1 MNGKDLL
8 DIMSQVDDDLI
19 TKTEIPPEKNAS
31 PISPV
36 PARKA
41 PSRRIYAGMA
51 AGIAAAILVGIG
63 LAAWST
69 NGFGL
74 LKNKENTEVTSAPD
88 TTGYY
93 PVSTTTPPEFTT
105 TPPETTG
112 YYPTTEEPPM
122 TSTTDP
128 SGPTTTPPDIT
139 ESQFDP
145 GQVLFAPDEKTGH
158 VPDDWESA
166 GNGAVQL
173 PPSLEAEILKT
184 ENRDKYFAVS
194 INISHFICVDDY
206 LAGHQPYIPPE
217 ELAAMFEEQ
226 IRLEVYEEMDRL
238 VNCGYNVYLLPSN
251 EGDSDPEYV
260 YEGKNGKYRY
270 HVYNG
275 YTVSCYLTGEQIS
288 TFIANP
294 AYGYRFIWDTEDT
307 HIPESETWD

>member
-36 PARKA
+36 SARKA

-74 LKNKENTEVTSAPD
+74 LKSKENTEVTSAPA

-122 TSTTDP
+122 TTMPTDT
-128 SGPTTTPPDIT
+128 SVEPTIT
-139 ESQFDP
+139 HHEIDLE
-145 GQVLFAPDEKTGH
+145 QVLFAPDEKTGN
-158 VPDDWESA
+158 VPDDWGSA
-166 GNGAVQL
+166 SDGAVQIPAAL
-173 PPSLEAEILKT
+173 MEEISKP
-184 ENRDKYFAVS
+184 ENRDRYFAIS
-194 INISHFICVDDY
+194 INISHFVCVDEY
-206 LAGHQPYIPPE
+206 MAGHHPYIPDE
-217 ELAAMFEEQ
+217 ELAEMFAEQ
-226 IRLEVYEEMDRL
+226 IRMEALSEMDRL
-238 VNCGYNVYLLPSN
+238 RILGYNIDALPYS
-251 EGDSDPEYV
+251 GDETDPSYV
-260 YEGKNGKYRY
+260 YDGYSYRY
-270 HVYNG
+270 RCHVYNG
-275 YTVSCYLTGEQIS
+275 FTVTGYMTGEQIS
-288 TFIANP
+288 DFVADS
-294 AYGYRFIWDTEDT
+294 AHGYRFTWDTKEAHVDL
-307 HIPESETWD
+307 SEKWDS